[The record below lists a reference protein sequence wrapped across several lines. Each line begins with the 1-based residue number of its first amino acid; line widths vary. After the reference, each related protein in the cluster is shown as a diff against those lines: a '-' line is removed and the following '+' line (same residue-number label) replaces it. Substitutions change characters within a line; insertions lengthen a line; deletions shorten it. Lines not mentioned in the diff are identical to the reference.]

1 MVRRVRLLLALVV
14 LLCVSAG
21 ALAEGTPLTM
31 FINSTAA
38 QTDKW
43 GQDEFSQEI
52 IERTGVQLT
61 LEKPAADD
69 NQKLNLMLASG
80 SQLPDLIM
88 FDKTN
93 PAYAEM
99 VEAGM
104 LLPLDQLIDQYVPEF
119 KQTSFYQNEWELMRY
134 DDGNVYYVPSGWNN
148 RDKIDTGAYLLG
160 RNGYYVREDLM
171 KEMGNPQLE
180 TLDDL
185 KQVLIQAQQTYPE
198 MRPLMLWDPLVGIS
212 SPYGATSMFYFSMGG
227 EQMFELDENGVV
239 RFSAT
244 SPLFKEALRY
254 MFKLNQAGLINKSDF
269 TDTIDQRMVYNNNG
283 QVFLA
288 VGAVYRAGESN
299 GSLAAMKDG
308 AAYIAIDHLKADPQQ
323 APVLVPASMG
333 LGEAGINVTR
343 DCADPEAAIRLIT
356 YLASDEGQALQI
368 VGVEGKHWSWL
379 EPGRALDQIGEY
391 KQLNA
396 DWNSWADTTGGY
408 KYRWVGGGYH
418 DCAFAWGLAASDP
431 YRRRT
436 YEVESLTRDA
446 TMFDDILPT
455 GNVPEA
461 VTLQKVNDLW
471 ARYLPKIILAENAED
486 FEVQYQ
492 QLMDALQSAGLEQI
506 EQYATMRYNQNNGIQ
521 K

>member
-1 MVRRVRLLLALVV
+1 MVRRILLLALAV
-14 LLCVSAG
+14 LMCMPAG
-21 ALAEGTPLTM
+21 ALAEGTPMTM
-31 FINSTAA
+31 FINSAA
-38 QTDKW
+38 GQTDKW

-52 IERTGVQLT
+52 IKQTGVQLT

-80 SQLPDLIM
+80 SQLPDLIL

-104 LLPLDQLIDQYVPEF
+104 LLPLDQLIDQYAPEF
-119 KQTSFYQNEWELMRY
+119 KQTSFYQSEWALMRY
-134 DDGNVYYVPSGWNN
+134 DDGNVYYVPGWWSN

-171 KEMGNPQLE
+171 KELGNPQLE

-185 KQVLIQAQQTYPE
+185 KQVLTQAQQAYPQ
-198 MRPLMLWDPLVGIS
+198 MRPLMMWDPLAGIA

-227 EQMFELDENGVV
+227 EQMLELDEEGVV

-244 SPLFKEALRY
+244 SPLFKETLRY
-254 MFKLNQAGLINKSDF
+254 MFELNQAGLVNKSDF
-269 TDTIDQRMVYNNNG
+269 TDTTDQRTVYNSNG

-299 GSLAAMKDG
+299 GPLAEAVDG
-308 AAYIAIDHLKADPQQ
+308 AAYIAIDHLKADAQQ
-323 APVLVPASMG
+323 AEVLVPASMG
-333 LGEAGINVTR
+333 LGGAGINVTR

-356 YLASDEGQALQI
+356 YLASDEGQALQM
-368 VGVEGKHWSWL
+368 VGVEGKHWSWV

-396 DWNSWADTTGGY
+396 DWNGWADVTGGY
-408 KYRWVGGGYH
+408 KYVWAGGGYF
-418 DCAFAWGLAASDP
+418 DSAFAWGLAASDP

-461 VTLQKVNDLW
+461 VALQKVNDQW
-471 ARYLPKIILAENAED
+471 SRYLPKIILAEGAED
-486 FEVQYQ
+486 FEAQYQ
-492 QLMDALQSAGLEQI
+492 QLMSALQSAGLEQI
-506 EQYATMRYNQNNGIQ
+506 EQYATTRYNQRNGIQ
-521 K
+521 G